1 MSEIVTA
8 LGTSYLEIQTVIP
21 QVDIKM
27 KDLHIW
33 IHRWKF
39 WQAFHMGSKNSVATL
54 TKYTLLDNEDN
65 MSLSKDRYDHLFI
78 IKQNLYL
85 TVEFIAEK
93 THHEP
98 WYSVDNI
105 SKQLIRKHPWLD
117 TVMIAN
123 HYKLNTSVP
132 VTT

>member
-1 MSEIVTA
+1 
-8 LGTSYLEIQTVIP
+8 
-21 QVDIKM
+21 
-27 KDLHIW
+27 
-33 IHRWKF
+33 
-39 WQAFHMGSKNSVATL
+39 MGSKNSVATL

-98 WYSVDNI
+98 
-105 SKQLIRKHPWLD
+105 
-117 TVMIAN
+117 
-123 HYKLNTSVP
+123 
-132 VTT
+132 